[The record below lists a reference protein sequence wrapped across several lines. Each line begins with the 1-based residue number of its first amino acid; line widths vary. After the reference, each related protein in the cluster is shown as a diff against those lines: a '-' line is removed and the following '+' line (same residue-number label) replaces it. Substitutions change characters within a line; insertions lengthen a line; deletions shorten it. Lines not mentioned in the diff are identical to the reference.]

1 MVKMQQSNF
10 CCSGLWWFEVMLRTC
25 SDHFTSTR
33 SKAEWNVFF
42 WTRKPL
48 TDGPQYSFL
57 WKKKQMSTIALKDND
72 HHLATEIF
80 VHMTSPHPHCPF
92 DILSA
97 ISSHYYSFPFL
108 PSPLFTSIP
117 LPSLLPLYP
126 GGRDQQHGVRLPS
139 IYSFRLSMLCIHNLA
154 EASHHTHHASN
165 VAS

>member
-1 MVKMQQSNF
+1 MRL
-10 CCSGLWWFEVMLRTC
+10 CCVPAQTISQVRGAKRNEMYFSEHENHSQM
-25 SDHFTSTR
+25 DH
-33 SKAEWNVFF
+33 NI
-42 WTRKPL
+42 L
-48 TDGPQYSFL
+48 LCG
-57 WKKKQMSTIALKDND
+57 KKKQMSTIALKDND

-126 GGRDQQHGVRLPS
+126 GGRDQQHSVRLPS

>member
-1 MVKMQQSNF
+1 MRLCCVPAQTISQVRGAKRNEMYFSEHENHSQMDHNILF
-10 CCSGLWWFEVMLRTC
+10 CG
-25 SDHFTSTR
+25 
-33 SKAEWNVFF
+33 
-42 WTRKPL
+42 
-48 TDGPQYSFL
+48 
-57 WKKKQMSTIALKDND
+57 KKKQMSTIALKDND

-126 GGRDQQHGVRLPS
+126 GGRDQQHGVCLPS

>member
-1 MVKMQQSNF
+1 MRLCCVPAQTISQVRGAKRNEMYFSEHENHSQMDHNILF
-10 CCSGLWWFEVMLRTC
+10 CG
-25 SDHFTSTR
+25 
-33 SKAEWNVFF
+33 
-42 WTRKPL
+42 
-48 TDGPQYSFL
+48 
-57 WKKKQMSTIALKDND
+57 KKKQMSTIALKDND

-97 ISSHYYSFPFL
+97 ILSHYYSFPFL

>member
-1 MVKMQQSNF
+1 MRLCCVPAQTISQVRGAKRNEMYFSEHENHSQMDHNILF
-10 CCSGLWWFEVMLRTC
+10 CG
-25 SDHFTSTR
+25 
-33 SKAEWNVFF
+33 
-42 WTRKPL
+42 
-48 TDGPQYSFL
+48 
-57 WKKKQMSTIALKDND
+57 KKKQMSTIALKDND

>member
-1 MVKMQQSNF
+1 MRLCCVPAQTISQVRGAKRNEMYFSEHENHSQMDHNILF
-10 CCSGLWWFEVMLRTC
+10 CG
-25 SDHFTSTR
+25 
-33 SKAEWNVFF
+33 
-42 WTRKPL
+42 
-48 TDGPQYSFL
+48 
-57 WKKKQMSTIALKDND
+57 KKKQMSTIALKDND

-126 GGRDQQHGVRLPS
+126 GGRDQQHGIRLPS

>member
-1 MVKMQQSNF
+1 
-10 CCSGLWWFEVMLRTC
+10 
-25 SDHFTSTR
+25 
-33 SKAEWNVFF
+33 
-42 WTRKPL
+42 
-48 TDGPQYSFL
+48 
-57 WKKKQMSTIALKDND
+57 MSTIALKDND

-126 GGRDQQHGVRLPS
+126 GGRDQQHGVRLSS

-154 EASHHTHHASN
+154 EASHHTHHASTSPMLP
-165 VAS
+165 ASLCLCDHVFSIHLCPDFIFQLFTLSGRLCCAHPV

>member
-1 MVKMQQSNF
+1 MRLCCVPAQTISQVRGAKRNEMYFSEHENHSQMDHNILF
-10 CCSGLWWFEVMLRTC
+10 CG
-25 SDHFTSTR
+25 
-33 SKAEWNVFF
+33 
-42 WTRKPL
+42 
-48 TDGPQYSFL
+48 
-57 WKKKQMSTIALKDND
+57 KKKQMSTIALKDND

-139 IYSFRLSMLCIHNLA
+139 IYSFHLSMLCIHNLA

>member
-1 MVKMQQSNF
+1 MYFSEHENHSQMDHNILF
-10 CCSGLWWFEVMLRTC
+10 CG
-25 SDHFTSTR
+25 
-33 SKAEWNVFF
+33 
-42 WTRKPL
+42 
-48 TDGPQYSFL
+48 
-57 WKKKQMSTIALKDND
+57 KKKQMSTIALKDND

-126 GGRDQQHGVRLPS
+126 GGRDQQHGALSAFPCCASITSLKPPTTRIMPPMLPASLCLCDHVFSIHLCPDFIFQLFTLSGRL
-139 IYSFRLSMLCIHNLA
+139 CCA
-154 EASHHTHHASN
+154 HT
-165 VAS
+165 V